1 MDVTLEISA
10 PLPAGDVL
18 EGVETL
24 ISGTTL
30 HIRELAGI
38 WHENQPERVRKMR
51 CCEVCDVAAR
61 RAARRVHASEPCT
74 WRVSWRKYRCTVLLH
89 VHVYVCQPAHLFRA
103 GGGEASQHPERLLR
117 RCLKVPP
124 AIAAVSLRS
133 GDR

>member
-10 PLPAGDVL
+10 PLPTGDVL

-30 HIRELAGI
+30 HIREPAGI
-38 WHENQPERVRKMR
+38 WHENQPDCVKPAMR
-51 CCEVCDVAAR
+51 GEVCDVPAR

-74 WRVSWRKYRCTVLLH
+74 LRVSWRKYRCTVLLH
-89 VHVYVCQPAHLFRA
+89 VLVYACQPARLFRA
-103 GGGEASQHPERLLR
+103 GGGEAWRHPERLLR
-117 RCLKVPP
+117 QCLKVPP

-133 GDR
+133 GVC

>member
-38 WHENQPERVRKMR
+38 WHENQPERVGR
-51 CCEVCDVAAR
+51 CDAVKFAMLLLVVQLVA
-61 RAARRVHASEPCT
+61 CT
-74 WRVSWRKYRCTVLLH
+74 RVS
-89 VHVYVCQPAHLFRA
+89 PAL
-103 GGGEASQHPERLLR
+103 
-117 RCLKVPP
+117 
-124 AIAAVSLRS
+124 
-133 GDR
+133 